1 MDIDR
6 DELIHSSLQNSRKKG
21 TGKKT
26 GRETGQGNSFKVRN
40 AFTDSSDDSRI
51 ELYYREL

>member
-26 GRETGQGNSFKVRN
+26 GRETGQGNSFKVR
-40 AFTDSSDDSRI
+40 FSLTSDDSRI